1 MPTSFNLYQSYRLH
15 YERMSNLPPDWEA
28 AERGPEAFALDNP
41 WFVAFVNRPWL
52 PSDKKAKILDLGCGW
67 GHQLLALWHAGYH
80 RIEGVDLVAEQ
91 VETCNEGAAGRFQVH
106 CIGGIEVLSDKI
118 DVYDLVILN
127 DVIEHV
133 PVPEAVPLLRAVFQA
148 LVPGGCVVLRTP
160 NMSTILAMYSRY
172 IDLTHLTGYTEFSI
186 QQLLDQAGFED
197 HCFVPDNYGINR
209 QSWRPWI
216 PWRGLGIRCFLNRCL
231 HRIVYWL
238 REQGNTPAIF
248 DYNLEVYS
256 HKPSESK

>member
-1 MPTSFNLYQSYRLH
+1 M
-15 YERMSNLPPDWEA
+15 
-28 AERGPEAFALDNP
+28 
-41 WFVAFVNRPWL
+41 
-52 PSDKKAKILDLGCGW
+52 
-67 GHQLLALWHAGYH
+67 
-80 RIEGVDLVAEQ
+80 
-91 VETCNEGAAGRFQVH
+91 
-106 CIGGIEVLSDKI
+106 SDKI

-133 PVPEAVPLLRAVFQA
+133 PVPEAVPLLRAVFQS
-148 LVPGGCVVLRTP
+148 LVPGGSVVLRTP

-216 PWRGLGIRCFLNRCL
+216 PWRGLGIRCFLNTCL
-231 HRIVYWL
+231 HRFVYWL